1 MYEASLIDEVLVS
14 EEEILNKCRE
24 LGAVLTKEYE
34 KEPENLLVVGL
45 LRGAVPFMSE
55 LVKRIDLPIIYDF
68 MAASSYSGTESLG
81 DIKILLD
88 LHSSIVGKDFLLVED
103 IVDTGITVLRVK
115 ELLYNKGARSV
126 KVVALLDKPER
137 REVDVKADWVGFTIP
152 NKFVVG
158 FGLDY
163 DQLYRNIPYIAV
175 LKPEVYTH

>member
-34 KEPENLLVVGL
+34 TEPENLLVVGL

-55 LVKRIDLPIIYDF
+55 LVKRIDLPIVYDF

-88 LHSSIVGKDFLLVED
+88 LHSSIVGKDVLLVED
-103 IVDTGITVLRVK
+103 IVDTGITVMRVK